1 MCYPTIDCISV
12 AESLVSQLPDT
23 PTNQFVHQIY
33 GVLIRLRGNVTSC
46 TECASALAELQ
57 AQINIKIFI

>member
-33 GVLIRLRGNVTSC
+33 G
-46 TECASALAELQ
+46 
-57 AQINIKIFI
+57 INKAAGKRYFMHRERVR